1 MTPRCL
7 AVVPARGGS
16 KGLPGK
22 NIRELL
28 GIPLIAHS
36 LRCASMVP
44 QITRVVVS
52 TDDEE
57 IAAKARESGADVPFM
72 RPSSLAS
79 DSTPMMPVLAH
90 AVSAVEQ
97 LESSEYDLVLLLD
110 PTSPCRLPEDIER
123 AFRMLEADTEA
134 DGVIACSKPHFNPY
148 WVGVAK
154 CADGSITPAFPG
166 AEGVTRR
173 QDVPDFFRI
182 NGALYLWRRPFV
194 DTAESVMEGRQ
205 LLLEID
211 EERAFSIDTESDFR
225 QLNAVLDAGLVTFPW
240 MKAS

>member
-1 MTPRCL
+1 MTLRCL

-22 NIRELL
+22 NIRDLL

-36 LRCASMVP
+36 LRCAAMVP
-44 QITRVVVS
+44 RITRVIVS
-52 TDDEE
+52 TDSEE

-72 RPSSLAS
+72 RPASLAS

-97 LESSEYDLVLLLD
+97 LESSDYDLVLLLD
-110 PTSPCRLPEDIER
+110 PTSPGRLPEDIER
-123 AFRMLEADTEA
+123 AFEVLEADSAA

-166 AEGVTRR
+166 ANAVTRR
-173 QDVPDFFRI
+173 QEAPDFFRI

-194 DTAESVMEGRQ
+194 AAAQSVMEGRQ

-211 EERAFSIDTESDFR
+211 DERAFSIDTESDFR
-225 QLNAVLDAGLVTFPW
+225 RLNAILDAGLVTFPW
-240 MKAS
+240 MNAS